1 MLCPT
6 CRHELTEGEVVSAQ
20 LRIIKRADD
29 KEKMHKR
36 KLEKKT
42 STTTTSSS
50 SSTMNVVESQLRR
63 MRKSRGAMIK
73 SLAKMNE
80 DAKRIA
86 KELEKTDEEIRRLTT
101 LDA

>member
-1 MLCPT
+1 VLCPT

-42 STTTTSSS
+42 STTPTS